1 MKNLFK
7 TDCLSLLLVTFC
19 LCLTI
24 SCNKQNKKEILLP
37 VQKTEGGAWSFIN
50 SKGEPVGTQE
60 WEFEPS
66 LSIDGIFTVRQD
78 DGLCVYRWEGK
89 EARPIDSLQNLV
101 SVGIYNDGLLP
112 VTPPMQRIRIVDNK
126 GNVKFTLDPIDGQ
139 EINSCADM
147 FSENL
152 LIVTT
157 IDGKTGVI
165 NNKGEVVVKP
175 TYSDISNFNS
185 GYALAANYDY
195 DNYEKGP
202 SYFILDKTGKATP
215 VKGEFAYE
223 EGDGG
228 GYLPEFV
235 DGAVYVPGKSESDGS
250 EGEDSEEYEY
260 NSTICKITTDGKVT
274 VEKQYTWTTMLPD
287 GGKITSTYVDDKSV
301 EEWFDKD
308 GKLLK
313 KIDQS
318 NQYLNSYGNY
328 VVLQQ
333 GDTLTLYD
341 DKGTQ
346 LNTLKGY
353 NAVWSEGDFGMVVS
367 VHKEDYSLPSEY
379 KILDAAGQLI
389 PDGLYYGIGLAQMIS
404 LKETEHEDNDFGVM
418 SAYVDVT
425 AAATK
430 LASMLTEGVKGKE
443 YYYLGQSVASV
454 LSAGNN
460 ARYYSGASR
469 TFSIPTDTTYYLA
482 NGSGF
487 WIGGTAES
495 SEEIVSPTYKQY
507 FQVDHYDYWGRP
519 WGYNRTKQVGV
530 HFNKSAKI
538 MAFDLQLHTNYP
550 SGTRIREAVVR
561 RLKNEGY
568 TITKETDNYD
578 ELSNGYNSI
587 IIYGNKDTNG
597 VGAIVYSKDG
607 WFYKSDDDKAA
618 LPATLT

>member
-7 TDCLSLLLVTFC
+7 TYCPSILLVAFC
-19 LCLTI
+19 LFMTI

-50 SKGEPVGTQE
+50 NKGETVGTQE

-66 LSIDGIFTVRQD
+66 LSIDGIFTVRQE
-78 DGLCVYRWEGK
+78 DGLCVYRWDGK
-89 EARPIDSLQNLV
+89 EARPIDSLQNLM

-112 VTPPMQRIRIVDNK
+112 VTPSMQRIKIVDNK

-147 FSENL
+147 FSDNL

-157 IDGKTGVI
+157 IDGKSGVV
-165 NNKGEVVVKP
+165 NSKGEVVVKP
-175 TYSDISNFNS
+175 AYSEISNFNN

-202 SYFILDKTGKATP
+202 SYFILDTSGKSTP
-215 VKGEFAYE
+215 VKGEFGYE
-223 EGDGG
+223 EGDGS
-228 GYLPEFV
+228 YIPEFV
-235 DGAVYVPGKSESDGS
+235 DGVVYVPGKSETDGDESNDSD
-250 EGEDSEEYEY
+250 EY
-260 NSTICKITTDGKVT
+260 NPTICKITTDGKVT

-287 GGKITSTYVDDKSV
+287 GGKITSAYIDDKTV
-301 EEWFDKD
+301 EEWFDKE
-308 GKLLK
+308 GNLIK
-313 KIDQS
+313 KVDEQDQS
-318 NQYLNSYGNY
+318 LSVYGNY

-333 GDTLTLYD
+333 GDNLTVYD
-341 DKGTQ
+341 EKGNH
-346 LNTLKGY
+346 LNTLTGY
-353 NAVWSEGDFGMVVS
+353 NAVWTEGDFGLVVS
-367 VHKEDYSLPSEY
+367 VRKEDYSLPTEY
-379 KILDAAGQLI
+379 KILDPAGQLI
-389 PDGLYYGIGLAQMIS
+389 PNSLYCGIGMSQMIS
-404 LKETEHEDNDFGVM
+404 LKDTDYEYGDFGVK

-425 AAATK
+425 AAASK
-430 LASMLTEGVKGKE
+430 LTSMLTGGVKGKE
-443 YYYLGQSVASV
+443 YYTLGQSVASV
-454 LSAGNN
+454 LSADNN
-460 ARYYSGASR
+460 ARYYNGASR

-482 NGSGF
+482 TGSGF
-487 WIGGTAES
+487 WIGGSAES

-507 FQVDHYDYWGRP
+507 FEVDHYDYWGRP

-550 SGTRIREAVVR
+550 SGARIREAVVR
-561 RLKNEGY
+561 RLKNDGY

-578 ELSNGYNSI
+578 ELSNGYHSI
-587 IIYGNKDTNG
+587 ILYGNKDTNG

-607 WFYKSDDDKAA
+607 WFYKSDDEKAA
-618 LPATLT
+618 LPATLI

>member
-1 MKNLFK
+1 MKRISK
-7 TDCLSLLLVTFC
+7 TDCLSLLLVAFC
-19 LCLTI
+19 LCLTT
-24 SCNKQNKKEILLP
+24 SCLKKDGQEILLP

-66 LSIDGIFTVRQD
+66 LSIDGIFTVRKD
-78 DGLCVYRWEGK
+78 DGLCVYRWEGQ
-89 EARPIDSLQNLV
+89 EAKPVDSLQNLV

-126 GNVKFTLDPIDGQ
+126 GNVKITLDPIDGK
-139 EINSCADM
+139 EINSCAEK

-152 LIVTT
+152 LVITT

-165 NNKGEVVVKP
+165 DNKGEVVVKP
-175 TYSDISNFNS
+175 TYSDISNFNG

-202 SYFILDKTGKATP
+202 EYFILDKTGKATP

-223 EGDGG
+223 EGDGS
-228 GYLPEFV
+228 YLPEFE
-235 DGAVYVPGKSESDGS
+235 DGAVYVPGKSENAGNGD
-250 EGEDSEEYEY
+250 EESGDYEY
-260 NSTICKITTDGKVT
+260 DYTACKITTDGKVT
-274 VEKQYTWTTMLPD
+274 VEKGTTWTNVLPG

-301 EEWFDKD
+301 AEWFDRE

-313 KIDQS
+313 KVEES
-318 NQYLNSYGNY
+318 GKYLNAYGNY
-328 VVLQQ
+328 VTLQQ

-341 DKGTQ
+341 DKGADLT
-346 LNTLKGY
+346 TIYGY
-353 NAVWSEGDFGMVVS
+353 DAVWSEGNFGLVVR
-367 VHKEDYSLPSEY
+367 VYDKDYTQPSQY
-379 KILDAAGQLI
+379 RILDREGKLVSDAV
-389 PDGLYYGIGLAQMIS
+389 YYGIGLAPAIS
-404 LKETEHEDNDFGVM
+404 LRESDVDYGYYGVM

-430 LASMLTEGVKGKE
+430 LASMLTGGVKGKD
-443 YYYLGQSVASV
+443 YYSLGQSVASV
-454 LSAGNN
+454 LSEGNN
-460 ARYYSGASR
+460 ARYYTGASR

-482 NGSGF
+482 TGSGF

-550 SGTRIREAVVR
+550 SGLRIREAVVR
-561 RLKNEGY
+561 RLKNDGY
-568 TITKETDNYD
+568 TVTKETDNYD
-578 ELSNGYNSI
+578 ELSNGFYSI
-587 IIYGNKDTNG
+587 ILYGNKDTDG

-607 WFYKSDDDKAA
+607 WFYKSDEDKAA
-618 LPATLT
+618 LPATLG